1 MNPQDTQY
9 STAPLGS
16 QQRSADLY
24 TAAQKLLKSS
34 QTRAGVPTVD
44 ASKVG
49 TTEPLNV
56 PTQTNTR
63 KTDNAMASI
72 ATTPPTQ
79 KQDTSKLSF
88 GDLVSQSVSGIQDQ
102 DQKNMVMQLLNA
114 ADQTTGGKF
123 SQAGEDVLS
132 KLLGAQVNQSQ
143 RKKESARLQ
152 EQAGLPDL
160 YAEQA
165 LIESNYDNSEAAR
178 NSRLLNEA
186 GGKTTI
192 SKAALSNRQSEIQ
205 RQYGLQVADNRIN
218 ELVVA
223 GKINSANILIDKKL
237 DLKYGDLEAE
247 IDLYKSQ
254 LDAITPFMNKEQAQL
269 AEKRQFLLNQ
279 ATNEIQSARDSEK
292 QLELTKATALKNAYD
307 RGASASQIAQI
318 QDARSLADIAA
329 TGFTTSAMEKAQLY
343 TESLQQRKLL
353 SEIESANAPS
363 LSDQINTLFS
373 SGKANTPVTT
383 KTVLAELLG
392 SKAVSSATRARIAPA
407 VEVLNSLDE
416 FANSNLEGKFTGVGL
431 FGRAKEGIKGLF
443 NLKSP
448 EATQNQ
454 QQIDAVNLKVQQWAS
469 GASLTEQQIK
479 QVDKLTPTLND
490 SDREIRTKTS
500 QLYNFMLNQAEGN
513 LLTDGINVQFPQVN
527 LFEVRE
533 LYEKATPEQRK
544 QLQELYPNLK

>member
-1 MNPQDTQY
+1 MDTQF
-9 STAPLGS
+9 SSAPLGS
-16 QQRSADLY
+16 QQRSSELY

-49 TTEPLNV
+49 TTEPLQV
-56 PTQTNTR
+56 PTVKNNR
-63 KTDNAMASI
+63 KQDNAMASI

-79 KQDTSKLSF
+79 QKDEIISF
-88 GDLVSQSVSGIQDQ
+88 GDLVSQSVSGIKDQ
-102 DQKNMVMQLLNA
+102 EQKDMVMKLLNA
-114 ADQTTGGKF
+114 ADTTTSGKF

-178 NSRLLNEA
+178 NSRLVNEVGKASGVSANALNA
-186 GGKTTI
+186 
-192 SKAALSNRQSEIQ
+192 RQSEIQ

-269 AEKRQFLLNQ
+269 AEKRQFLLTQ

-307 RGASASQIAQI
+307 RGASPSQIAQI
-318 QDARSLADIAA
+318 QDARSLADIAS
-329 TGFTTSAMEKAQLY
+329 TGFTTSLEERLRNRNLQLQNEKIQN
-343 TESLQQRKLL
+343 
-353 SEIESANAPS
+353 EI
-363 LSDQINTLFS
+363 S
-373 SGKANTPVTT
+373 STGKVDE
-383 KTVLAELLG
+383 KTVKSITS
-392 SKAVSSATRARIAPA
+392 SK
-407 VEVLNSLDE
+407 
-416 FANSNLEGKFTGVGL
+416 
-431 FGRAKEGIKGLF
+431 
-443 NLKSP
+443 
-448 EATQNQ
+448 
-454 QQIDAVNLKVQQWAS
+454 QQIDNALSASKEVTDKITKGEGFKGAVGAGLKKFLGAIPFAGRLVGGS
-469 GASLTEQQIK
+469 GAAPGSQRAGFEATVNRLKSSLTLPALEQMRGLGAMSEVEFNTVVNSVAALNFDLSEKDFKSEVNRINTT
-479 QVDKLTPTLND
+479 LTL
-490 SDREIRTKTS
+490 SKAR
-500 QLYNFMLNQAEGN
+500 NQALVDATNGLDTVPVVSPNGEAGVVPRSELEQALSEGYVT
-513 LLTDGINVQFPQVN
+513 L
-527 LFEVRE
+527 E
-533 LYEKATPEQRK
+533 
-544 QLQELYPNLK
+544 